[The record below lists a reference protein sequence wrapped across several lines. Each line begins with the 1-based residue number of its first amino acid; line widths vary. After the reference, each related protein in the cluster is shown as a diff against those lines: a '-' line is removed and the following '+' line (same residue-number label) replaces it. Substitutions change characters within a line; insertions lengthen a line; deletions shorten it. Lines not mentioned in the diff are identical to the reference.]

1 LIGGRRPL
9 QGRKPAD
16 RRVRVE
22 RPHAPYFR
30 YTGPGQLVAKPA
42 ASVALTPGGRLVGR
56 IRAIVFGR
64 PLSTEE
70 EIGERLSKT
79 KALAIFSSDAIS
91 SSAYATEE
99 ILRVLLLAGAS
110 ALFLSLEVSIAIT
123 ILLAVVSVSYRQVCR
138 AYPNG
143 GGAYIVAKTNLAPIF
158 GLIAAAALLIDY
170 VMTVSV
176 STAAAITQIQSVIPA
191 AYDVRI
197 QIAFISISLITIA
210 NLRGLRES
218 GNIFAV
224 PTYLFVGLALT
235 IVAIGL
241 INIVGGTVVQVPPQ
255 PDAVPFPPPNH
266 LEPIGIL
273 LLLKAFAGGSV
284 ALTGVE
290 AIANGVPAFK
300 PPEAKNAANTMTA
313 MSILLGILFVGL
325 TLFAVQYGLRPTEAG
340 GKSIIALAAETAFGA
355 GSVLFVTFAASTAL
369 ILFLAANTS
378 FNAFPRLAAILAEDG
393 YMPRQFSF
401 RGDRLAYSWGIV
413 LLAGIA
419 FGLLWAFGGD
429 THALIPLYSVGVF
442 VCFTLSQIGMVRH
455 WQQVREA
462 GWRWRMVV
470 NASGAVL
477 TAIVL
482 LVVVYEKF
490 GNGAY
495 LVVILVP
502 LLVGM
507 MLFIHQQYAR
517 SRRELAVAPDLIVGA
532 PQREE
537 RVVVPIPGLN
547 RAVIQAINVGRSIDP
562 DVRAVYITD
571 DAEEAAQLRA
581 DFERQVPG
589 VPLVVVESPYRALAG
604 PFLAYLDVLDSAWPP
619 GKPEPITFVV
629 IPEYV
634 ARSWWERI
642 LYNQAAKRL
651 RTVLLGRPHTVV
663 VNVPYRREDASLFE
677 AALGGDRAADKTAD
691 KTADRAA
698 DKTTD
703 KTIDKPADQPPRPPA
718 TPGPPAD

>member
-1 LIGGRRPL
+1 M
-9 QGRKPAD
+9 
-16 RRVRVE
+16 
-22 RPHAPYFR
+22 
-30 YTGPGQLVAKPA
+30 GPNQLVAKPA
-42 ASVALTPGGRLVGR
+42 ANVALTPGGRLLSRV
-56 IRAIVFGR
+56 RAVVFGR

-123 ILLAVVSVSYRQVCR
+123 ILLAVVSISYRQVCR
-138 AYPNG
+138 AYPGG

-170 VMTVSV
+170 VMTVAV
-176 STAAAITQIQSVIPA
+176 STAAAIAQIQSVVPA
-191 AYDVRI
+191 AYDFRI
-197 QIAFISISLITIA
+197 WIAFVSISLITIA

-241 INIVGGTVVQVPPQ
+241 VNIIGGTVVVPAQ
-255 PDAVPFPPPNH
+255 PDAVPFPPTDH

-300 PPEAKNAANTMTA
+300 PPEARNAANTMTA
-313 MSILLGILFVGL
+313 MSILLGILFIGL
-325 TLFAVQYGLRPTEAG
+325 TLFAVQYGLRPTLPG
-340 GKSIIALAAETAFGA
+340 GPSIVALAAAAAFGD
-355 GSVLFVTFAASTAL
+355 GSALFVTFAASTAL

-413 LLAGIA
+413 LLAAVA

-442 VCFTLSQIGMVRH
+442 VCFTLSQIGMVKH
-455 WQQVREA
+455 WREVRES
-462 GWRWRMVV
+462 GWRWRAVV
-470 NASGAVL
+470 NAAGAVL
-477 TAIVL
+477 TAVV
-482 LVVVYEKF
+482 LVVVVSEKF
-490 GNGAY
+490 RDGAY

-507 MLFIHQQYAR
+507 MLFIKQQYTR
-517 SRRELAVAPDLIVGA
+517 STHEVAVSPDLVVRA
-532 PQREE
+532 PYREE

-547 RAVIQAINVGRSIDP
+547 RAVVQAINVGRSVSD

-571 DAEEAAQLRA
+571 DPEEAAKLRA

-589 VPLVVVESPYRALAG
+589 VPLVVVESPYRTLVG
-604 PFLAYLDVLDSAWPP
+604 PLLAYLDVLDSAWPP
-619 GKPEPITFVV
+619 DKPSPITFVV

-642 LYNQAAKRL
+642 LYNQSAKRL

-663 VNVPYRREDASLFE
+663 VAVPYRREDPALFE
-677 AALGGDRAADKTAD
+677 PGGDHLDHRT
-691 KTADRAA
+691 
-698 DKTTD
+698 
-703 KTIDKPADQPPRPPA
+703 PGEPPT
-718 TPGPPAD
+718 TPGPPTSSTPPRAGPPGSPPPPAPDRPR